1 MHSIGDGRVRP
12 VVLTKYKGTTW
23 HGDRKGNRR
32 KDVEYFLESKR
43 QNQEDS
49 ASDIHGH
56 GRYGETTHFLAF
68 VDLPEL
74 GPTLG

>member
-1 MHSIGDGRVRP
+1 MHSIGEGRVRP
-12 VVLTKYKGTTW
+12 VVLTKYKETTC

-32 KDVEYFLESKR
+32 KDVESFLESKR
-43 QNQEDS
+43 QNQEDT

-56 GRYGETTHFLAF
+56 GRDGETNHFLAF

-74 GPTLG
+74 GPALG